1 MSLRTRLLLIYG
13 SIVLITVSV
22 ISYSV
27 YAGARRAFN
36 LWTNQTVDLVT
47 GQLRREFTLEGDDL
61 ARRAAVIASSQ
72 PVRVMATAL
81 SAPGGDPAPYLNLA
95 ATIAGEQQLDF
106 VELLSDDGTIISS
119 AHWPARFGL
128 REPWIA
134 EATDRRGQ
142 TPSLRYMET
151 PDGDQLGRIV
161 LREFTADSTSNRK
174 FVLLIGRR
182 IDSAFLRT
190 FVLPEGTRLLLWQQQ
205 GSGTGSLQ
213 DASGPISFSSTL
225 KPVIEQSRSTASEA
239 RARVRLDD
247 SPGTVSVVNTIP
259 LMGASSRL
267 PLALLVVASSRRDL
281 NYLQERLLRV
291 GLIAAV
297 AGIFVSIL
305 VSRWWAARISRPI
318 EELSHAAQDVAAGNW
333 ERKVEVRDAP
343 ADGTTGDV
351 AGRDEVT
358 RLIGSFNRMTDELLR
373 QRDRAV
379 QAERVA
385 AWRELARRLAHE
397 LKNPLFPLQITVE
410 NMMKA
415 RQQSSPEF
423 DEIFRE
429 STATLLAELN
439 NLKKIIGR
447 FSDFSKMP
455 APQLQTVDLNAML
468 REVTRLFAPQLNGPS
483 SNVRVQTQ
491 FTDGDTRIAGDPDL
505 LRRAFENLV
514 LNAIDAMPQ
523 GGTLRIA
530 TSSVEHEVRVEI
542 SDTGIGLTE
551 EETRRLFTPYY
562 TTKQHGTG
570 LGLAIVQSVISDHG
584 ARISVSSHPG
594 QGTTFRL
601 EFQRPSAEPALA
613 SRV

>member
-61 ARRAAVIASSQ
+61 ARRAAVIAGSQ
-72 PVRVMATAL
+72 PVRAMATAL

-95 ATIAGEQQLDF
+95 GTIAGEQQLDF